1 MKRVLIKGSSFTAH
15 KFLHSYSKINQTPD
29 HSFTLLTASTRSR
42 LRFYSSRPD
51 SPIKKKPD
59 PVIES
64 TSVAVKD
71 IALPIEDV
79 SNKGKIWDFNLL
91 SYDLDVT
98 LFLGWLLDKKYHDIG
113 IVVSDAISFWMV
125 NVNLHLWLDHR
136 IPKLEAQLVVY
147 NSLTLA
153 IQRREAFTMFD
164 WSFRIKAN
172 RKSEFVG
179 WVKSTAGN
187 FTTIVSQQFKLTNV
201 VRFYFNGT
209 YKV

>member
-15 KFLHSYSKINQTPD
+15 KFLHSYSKINQNPD

-51 SPIKKKPD
+51 SPIEKKPD

-79 SNKGKIWDFNLL
+79 SNK
-91 SYDLDVT
+91 
-98 LFLGWLLDKKYHDIG
+98 
-113 IVVSDAISFWMV
+113 
-125 NVNLHLWLDHR
+125 DHR

-147 NSLTLA
+147 NSPILA
-153 IQRREAFTMFD
+153 IQR
-164 WSFRIKAN
+164 
-172 RKSEFVG
+172 
-179 WVKSTAGN
+179 
-187 FTTIVSQQFKLTNV
+187 
-201 VRFYFNGT
+201 
-209 YKV
+209 